1 MNMNIRGPGHEGKRR
16 DELFV
21 LDAALEALETNSGIS
36 GKITALEPRTPDGLR
51 ADAEVMLL
59 ADGRHY
65 PYLVEIKQIDRIA
78 MLHQVQQRFAGA
90 THPYLL
96 VAPRISAELAG
107 KCREI
112 GVQFIDGNGNA
123 YLHAPGLLV
132 LVTGQRHA
140 KGHAL
145 GETLGD
151 RAGAGGPSAARLTF
165 TLLCAPALLNAP
177 YRVLSQISG
186 VSLGA
191 IGPVLNELAG
201 RGFISNT
208 KGNRRFLERG
218 RLLDEWVTT
227 YPSRLRPKLAP
238 RRFRASERDW
248 WKAVDIAPFDAVWG
262 GEVAADRLTGY
273 LKPEKIT
280 IYMNPATMRQNL
292 GKLVVQHKLRADP
305 DGDIEVLEKFWDL
318 PADTAP
324 PESVPPLLAYADLVA
339 SMAPRNL
346 EVATLIYQQL
356 QNAN

>member
-1 MNMNIRGPGHEGKRR
+1 MNTRGPAHDSKRR
-16 DELFV
+16 DESFV
-21 LDAALEALETNSGIS
+21 LEAAMDALQTSSGIS
-36 GKITALEPRTPDGLR
+36 GKIVALEPRTPDGLR
-51 ADAEVMLL
+51 ADAEVILL
-59 ADGRHY
+59 VDDRHY

-78 MLHQVQQRFAGA
+78 MLHQIQQRFAR
-90 THPYLL
+90 TSRPCLL

-107 KCREI
+107 NCREI

-132 LVTGQRHA
+132 LVTGQRHP
-140 KGHAL
+140 KGHAP
-145 GETLGD
+145 GDMLGD
-151 RAGAGGPSAARLTF
+151 RAGGGGPSAARLTF
-165 TLLCAPALLNAP
+165 ALLCEPALLNAP

-191 IGPVLNELAG
+191 IGPVLNDLAG

-238 RRFRASERDW
+238 RRFRAAEPDW
-248 WKAVDIAPFDAVWG
+248 WKAVNIAAFDAAWG
-262 GEVAADRLTGY
+262 GEVAADQLTGY

-318 PADTAP
+318 PPETAP

-346 EVATLIYQQL
+346 EVATMIYQQL
-356 QNAN
+356 HNAN